1 MKLNNGQNIIND
13 QDINLT
19 GSNIGKTLSSFL
31 NKQQEDV
38 DKLKSNVKWLYK
50 YGGVGSGGGGTGSGS
65 SSNYSV
71 FATLDSKQIGTT
83 IGEANTIAL
92 ASVGNY
98 QLLIKLIKPDTS
110 AVYSVTVIYYN
121 KTGATVSKQ
130 TLSFK
135 LTIDNSFKF
144 EQLISYHYLQFL

>member
-1 MKLNNGQNIIND
+1 MTQEEMIAKLQELGIVQNNKQYNTMKLNNGQNIIND

-31 NKQQEDV
+31 NKQQEDI

-71 FATLDSKQIGTT
+71 
-83 IGEANTIAL
+83 
-92 ASVGNY
+92 
-98 QLLIKLIKPDTS
+98 
-110 AVYSVTVIYYN
+110 
-121 KTGATVSKQ
+121 
-130 TLSFK
+130 
-135 LTIDNSFKF
+135 
-144 EQLISYHYLQFL
+144 